1 MPGAEESETVFTR
14 VSLAT
19 CTLAILL
26 SLAACGSSGHQTAYV
41 TTPFNSGVLAF
52 HINDSTGNFTQILG
66 SPYPTGISPTAVLV
80 HPSGKFAYIAN
91 AGEANISLFKIDKS
105 AALTEVMPRTP
116 TGKNPASMVMDAA
129 GSLLFVANTGS
140 NTITAYSID
149 SGTGALTASTAAPA
163 LTGFSPIRLAISPS
177 GKFLYVANQSSAS
190 ISGFAVDTSGGLT
203 SVPNSPIHVGQ
214 GPNWIAFDP
223 SGKFLYVASLL
234 DGDFSGFTVDGTSGS
249 LTPMN
254 GSPYGVV
261 TSSTTVT
268 PLTSLVVDS
277 SGKYLYVTSQ
287 SSNNVY
293 AFTIDANSGVPTAI
307 TTSPAPPY
315 AAGTAPSFIITDAT
329 GKFLF
334 VGNESSSNITVFGI
348 KADTGV
354 LTSLATN
361 STSSAPASMAV
372 IK

>member
-1 MPGAEESETVFTR
+1 
-14 VSLAT
+14 
-19 CTLAILL
+19 LAILL
-26 SLAACGSSGHQTAYV
+26 GLPACGSSSHQTAYV
-41 TTPFNSGVLAF
+41 ITPLNSGVLAF
-52 HINDSTGNFTQILG
+52 HINNNTGSFTQILG
-66 SPYPTGISPTAVLV
+66 SPYPTGISPTTVLV

-91 AGEANISLFKIDKS
+91 AGESNISLFTIDKS

-116 TGKNPASMVMDAA
+116 TNRNPASMVMDAA
-129 GSLLFVANTGS
+129 GSLLFCANTGS

-149 SGTGALTASTAAPA
+149 PGSGALTPSPASPV
-163 LTGFSPIRLAISPS
+163 LTGFGPIRLAISPS
-177 GKFLYVANQSSAS
+177 GKFLYAANQGSAS
-190 ISGFAVDTSGGLT
+190 ISGFAVDSSGGLT

-234 DGDFSGFTVDGTSGS
+234 EGDFSGFTVDGTSGA
-249 LTPMN
+249 LTAMN

-261 TSSTTVT
+261 SSSTTVT
-268 PLTSLVVDS
+268 PLSSLVVDS

-293 AFTIDANSGVPTAI
+293 AFTIDASSGVPTAI
-307 TTSPAPPY
+307 TATPAPPY
-315 AAGTAPSFIITDAT
+315 AAGTAPSFIITDIT

-334 VGNESSSNITVFGI
+334 VGNQSSSNITVFAI

-361 STSSAPASMAV
+361 STSSSPASMALT
-372 IK
+372 K